1 MVGDAPLRPT
11 AGPASRPA
19 RAGARRG
26 ARPRRGRHVRPGRH
40 DHDVRGRRPRRHRD
54 TGGCGMNVRPVA
66 LVGGATIPFGVR
78 AATWSEL
85 AQEVGAALFRAVP
98 ALRSEDVDSLFV
110 GAAEPERFAFQ
121 SHVAPLAAEQMG
133 LRPTR
138 IIQRTELAC
147 ASGQSAIRSAYAAI
161 ASGLS
166 DIAVAVG
173 VEKMNL
179 PSMAEANTS
188 MACVMDRPWD
198 GPHGATAPPF
208 FAMVAQ
214 RHMLEHGTTEE
225 QLAAVSEKNHRFA
238 NTNPTSQFFD
248 KKFDR
253 EKLLRLPLVA
263 PPLRL
268 GDCSSMT
275 DGAAAVVLVR
285 SDWARRYTD
294 TPVLVRGTGQYSNF
308 HNLANAGSLTEWPGL
323 TYAAREALGQAGI
336 TIHDVDFA
344 EIHDCFT
351 ISEIVE
357 YEALGLCKP
366 GEGGAFAL
374 DGRSDLGGEI
384 VVNPRGGLL
393 GCGHPLGATGV
404 AQAVEVYG
412 QFARTVPP
420 ARQVPDPT
428 WALVHNLSGSANVHS
443 VMVYQGAA

>member
-1 MVGDAPLRPT
+1 
-11 AGPASRPA
+11 
-19 RAGARRG
+19 
-26 ARPRRGRHVRPGRH
+26 
-40 DHDVRGRRPRRHRD
+40 
-54 TGGCGMNVRPVA
+54 MNVRPVA
-66 LVGGATIPFGVR
+66 LVGGATTPFGVR
-78 AATWSEL
+78 AATWPEL

-98 ALRSEDVDSLFV
+98 AIRSEDVDSLFV

-138 IIQRTELAC
+138 ILQRTELAC

-161 ASGLS
+161 AAGLS

-179 PSMAEANTS
+179 PSMAEANTA

-214 RHMLEHGTTEE
+214 RHQLEYGTTED
-225 QLAAVSEKNHRFA
+225 QMAAVSEKNHRFA
-238 NTNPTSQFFD
+238 NSNPTAQFHAKTFS
-248 KKFDR
+248 R
-253 EKLLRLPLVA
+253 EKLRRLPIVA

-275 DGAAAVVLVR
+275 DGAAAVVLVAEEF
-285 SDWARRYTD
+285 SKRYTD
-294 TPVLVRGTGQYSNF
+294 TPAWIRGTGQYSNF
-308 HNLANAGSLTEWPGL
+308 HNLANAGSLTDWVGL
-323 TYAAREALGQAGI
+323 RHAAREAFGRAKI
-336 TIHDVDFA
+336 TPDDIDFA
-344 EIHDCFT
+344 EVHDCFT
-351 ISEIVE
+351 ISEIIE
-357 YEALGLCKP
+357 YEMFGWCPRGK
-366 GEGGAFAL
+366 
-374 DGRSDLGGEI
+374 GGEFAADGQGDVGGKL

-404 AQAVEVYG
+404 AQAVEVAQ
-412 QFARTVPP
+412 QFSHTVPA
-420 ARQVPDPT
+420 ARAVPDPE

-443 VMVYQGAA
+443 IMIYQGGAA

>member
-1 MVGDAPLRPT
+1 
-11 AGPASRPA
+11 
-19 RAGARRG
+19 
-26 ARPRRGRHVRPGRH
+26 
-40 DHDVRGRRPRRHRD
+40 
-54 TGGCGMNVRPVA
+54 MNVRPVA

-214 RHMLEHGTTEE
+214 RHQLEYGTSAD
-225 QLAAVSEKNHRFA
+225 QMAAVSEKNHRFA
-238 NTNPTSQFFD
+238 NSNPTSQFHAKTFS
-248 KKFDR
+248 R
-253 EKLLRLPLVA
+253 EKLLRLPIVA

-275 DGAAAVVLVR
+275 DGAAAVVLV
-285 SDWARRYTD
+285 AEEFAKQYTD
-294 TPVLVRGTGQYSNF
+294 TPAWVRGTGQYSNF
-308 HNLANAGSLTEWPGL
+308 HNLANAGSLTDWVGL
-323 TYAAREALGQAGI
+323 RLAAREAFSRAKI
-336 TIHDVDFA
+336 TPEEIDFA
-344 EIHDCFT
+344 EVHDCFS
-351 ISEIVE
+351 ISEIIE
-357 YEALGLCKP
+357 YEMFGWCP
-366 GEGGAFAL
+366 RGQ
-374 DGRSDLGGEI
+374 GGEFAADGQGDI
-384 VVNPRGGLL
+384 GGKLVVNPRGGLL
-393 GCGHPLGATGV
+393 GCGHPLGATGI
-404 AQAVEVYG
+404 AQAVEVTQ
-412 QFARTVPP
+412 QFSHSVPSAR
-420 ARQVPDPT
+420 AVPDPE

-443 VMVYQGAA
+443 IMIYQGGAA